1 MDDAGVDDAAKDHA
15 TAGGTAS
22 QIAALFTPI
31 PNGRVLAALCGLNK
45 VNARVLETSGG
56 TLAVLADASEE
67 ALDHAA
73 AAISTFAQQSP
84 LLAMERR
91 AGQITIHTYTA
102 GERGTSLPPGLAL
115 NDAPGVVT
123 TLMSGA
129 QTIDD
134 LAASHPDKV
143 HGAPRGRLRSF
154 WALRTLARAAK
165 KQ

>member
-1 MDDAGVDDAAKDHA
+1 M
-15 TAGGTAS
+15 
-22 QIAALFTPI
+22 
-31 PNGRVLAALCGLNK
+31 LAALCGINK
-45 VNARVLETSGG
+45 VKARVLETSGG
-56 TLAVLADASEE
+56 TLAVLADSSEQ
-67 ALDHAA
+67 ALDNAA
-73 AAISTFAQQSP
+73 TAVSSFAKQSP

-102 GERGTSLPPGLAL
+102 GGRGKSLPPGLAL
-115 NDAPGVVT
+115 SDAPGVVT

-143 HGAPRGRLRSF
+143 FDAPRGRLRSF
-154 WALRTLARAAK
+154 WSLRTLARAAK